1 MVGTPDTISMGF
13 VYIDAFKSKLER
25 EIERLEGGLLL
36 AAEITGISDRTL
48 RRILSG
54 KQHSVNEHL
63 FDQIATAFE
72 WEPWQFKIHGLKDD
86 DDKKH

>member
-1 MVGTPDTISMGF
+1 MPF
-13 VYIDAFKSKLER
+13 VYIDEFKDKLEQ

-54 KQHSVNEHL
+54 KQHSVSDEL
-63 FDQIATAFE
+63 FDQIATAFA
-72 WEPWQFKIHGLKDD
+72 WETWQFKIHGTRDV
-86 DDKKH
+86 